1 MSYRKIL
8 RSLFILTFIFGVS
21 SGCESYNSDLS
32 NQNTDKNIDIDKS
45 KLSNES
51 NSGKLV
57 EKSDTKPKNNK
68 NCPGE
73 NTNFSLEF
81 LKTNNL
87 GESDKSGINHVI
99 IFNPKSDKLDFK
111 VNVGLVH
118 TIYKKDNNGKT
129 LKEYVPK
136 IFSEI
141 IADENSKLNGK
152 APVVAINA
160 DYIDTINKPQGL
172 NISRGI
178 EYSGD
183 FKTKR
188 SSFGISAGNPS
199 QRQATIQTGRR
210 KKDIL
215 NYNLVG
221 GNGRFY
227 KNGIFKDI
235 CDDLGEFACKQA
247 TNRSMVAV
255 TTSGYVILL
264 VNDTK
269 ADSEISIS
277 ENNREL
283 LPDIFDDVLEG
294 IARNNCLG
302 KIQDAMLFDGGM
314 SPGLHYNNKTY
325 VQNPGAIGSVFLIY
339 KKGS

>member
-1 MSYRKIL
+1 MLCIKIL
-8 RSLFILTFIFGVS
+8 RSLFILMFIFGVS
-21 SGCESYNSDLS
+21 SSCKNYKEDLS
-32 NQNTDKNIDIDKS
+32 NRNTDKNID
-45 KLSNES
+45 SNKQGNELNS
-51 NSGKLV
+51 NQLV
-57 EKSDTKPKNNK
+57 KEVYINKKNNQSNK
-68 NCPGE
+68 NCPSK
-73 NTNFSLEF
+73 NKNFSLDF
-81 LKTNNL
+81 FKTNNL
-87 GESDKSGINHVI
+87 GEIDKNGINHII
-99 IFNPKSDKLDFK
+99 IFNPKSEKLDFK
-111 VNVGLVH
+111 VNLGLAH
-118 TIYKKDNNGKT
+118 KIYEKDNKGKT
-129 LKEYVPK
+129 RKEYVPK

-141 IADENSKLNGK
+141 IADNNSKLNGK
-152 APVVAINA
+152 APIAAINA

-188 SSFGISAGNPS
+188 SSFGISGGKSS
-199 QRQATIQTGRR
+199 QRLATIEVGRR
-210 KKDIL
+210 KENIL
-215 NYNLVG
+215 NYNIVG

-227 KNGIFKDI
+227 KNGVFKDI
-235 CDDLGEFACKQA
+235 CNDLGEFACKQA

-255 TTSGYVILL
+255 TSSGYVILL

-269 ADSEISIS
+269 ADSEISLS

-302 KIQDAMLFDGGM
+302 KIQEAMLFDGGM
-314 SPGLHYNNKTY
+314 SPGLYYDNNIY

-339 KKGS
+339 KK

>member
-1 MSYRKIL
+1 MSCRKIL
-8 RSLFILTFIFGVS
+8 RSLFILTFIFGIS
-21 SGCESYNSDLS
+21 SGCKSDNS
-32 NQNTDKNIDIDKS
+32 N
-45 KLSNES
+45 LSNENTNNSNQS
-51 NSGKLV
+51 NSEKLA
-57 EKSDTKPKNNK
+57 EKPNVKFQNNQ
-68 NCPGE
+68 NCSGE
-73 NTNFSLEF
+73 NKNFSLEF

-87 GESDKSGINHVI
+87 GKLDKGGINHVI
-99 IFNPKSDKLDFK
+99 IFNPKSEKLDFK
-111 VNVGLVH
+111 VNVGLAH
-118 TIYKKDNNGKT
+118 TIYKKDNKGKT
-129 LKEYVPK
+129 LKEYIPK

-152 APVVAINA
+152 APIAAINA

-172 NISRGI
+172 NISRGV

-183 FKTKR
+183 FKNKR
-188 SSFGISAGNPS
+188 SSFGISGGQSS
-199 QRQATIQTGRR
+199 QRQATIEAGKR
-210 KKDIL
+210 KENIL

-255 TTSGYVILL
+255 TSSGYVILL
-264 VNDTK
+264 VNDAK
-269 ADSEISIS
+269 ADSEILIS

-294 IARNNCLG
+294 IASNNCLG
-302 KIQDAMLFDGGM
+302 KIQEAMLFDGGM
-314 SPGLHYNNKTY
+314 SPGLYYDRKIY
-325 VQNPGAIGSVFLIY
+325 LQNPGAIGSVFLIY
-339 KKGS
+339 KK